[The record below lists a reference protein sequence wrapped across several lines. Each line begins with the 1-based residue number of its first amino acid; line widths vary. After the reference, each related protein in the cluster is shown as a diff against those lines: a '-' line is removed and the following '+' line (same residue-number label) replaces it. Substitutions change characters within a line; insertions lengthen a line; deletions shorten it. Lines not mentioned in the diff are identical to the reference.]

1 MQRLLKNLAALV
13 AAVALISTGS
23 LAFAH
28 GGGGGHSGGHSSA
41 GRSSGVSNS
50 QSHYKSVDKGHGR
63 TVSNNKPIY
72 RGPRHPVPRRP
83 WPRGPRPPYH
93 MCYPV
98 TFWFGGDFE
107 TSDDDVATDDG
118 IDVQFTSIRQIDA
131 GDPAKGLAPSY
142 RVWFTNNSDVDIDQP
157 FDVAILASVDG
168 KLAKDLPYAAVRI
181 DGLAAGET
189 SSADIRLPIDAV
201 KMTNGG
207 FRFVHA
213 IIDSQNE
220 LTETNKVN
228 NVAVFNRDDIP
239 QLGTESETA
248 SASDSSNDSASDSK
262 N

>member
-1 MQRLLKNLAALV
+1 MQRLLKNLTALV
-13 AAVALISTGS
+13 AAAALISTGS

-28 GGGGGHSGGHSSA
+28 GGGGGHSGGHSV
-41 GRSSGVSNS
+41 GPSSSVSRTSS
-50 QSHYKSVDKGHGR
+50 QSQFKPVDRGHGR
-63 TVSNNKPIY
+63 TVSDKGKDGFK
-72 RGPRHPVPRRP
+72 GPRHPVPRHP

-107 TSDDDVATDDG
+107 SDDGDVAADDG
-118 IDVQFTSIRQIDA
+118 IDVQFTSIRQFDA

-142 RVWFTNNSDVDIDQP
+142 RVWFTNNSDVDINQP
-157 FDVAILASVDG
+157 FDVAILASTDG

-189 SSADIRLPIDAV
+189 SYADIRLPIDAM
-201 KMTNGG
+201 KMSSGG
-207 FRFVHA
+207 YRFVHA

-220 LTETNKVN
+220 LTETNKDN

-248 SASDSSNDSASDSK
+248 SASNSSNSA